1 MKQFVFTICLFAAL
15 SSFSQPKPT
24 ELDKSPMDMS
34 YWPANYP
41 ILKMSGKA
49 KDQPVAR
56 IIYGRPLKNGR
67 AIFGGIIKYNEMWRL
82 GANEATEIEIFQP
95 LKIGGKIL
103 AKGRYTMYCLPSE
116 NKWTIIFNKDNFCW
130 GNFTYDIKKD
140 LIRTDIDIEKN
151 TESVEAFTMYFEDAK
166 NGANLIFLWD
176 TIKTS
181 LPITLADETTSKKK
195 LL

>member
-1 MKQFVFTICLFAAL
+1 MKQLITTLCLFAAL
-15 SSFSQPKPT
+15 AGLAQQKPT

-67 AIFGGIIKYNEMWRL
+67 IIFGGIVNYNEMWRL
-82 GANEATEIEIFQP
+82 GANEATEIETFST
-95 LKIGGKIL
+95 LKIGGKTL
-103 AKGRYTMYCLPSE
+103 AKGRYTVYCLPTE
-116 NKWTIIFNKDNFCW
+116 NKWTIIINKDNFCW

-140 LIRTDIDIEKN
+140 LIRTEIDVEKN
-151 TESVEAFTMYFEDAK
+151 TESVEAFTIYFEEAK
-166 NGANLIFLWD
+166 NGATLIFLWD
-176 TIKTS
+176 DIKTS
-181 LPITLADETTSKKK
+181 LPITLVNETNSKKK
-195 LL
+195 

>member
-1 MKQFVFTICLFAAL
+1 MKQLITTLCLFAAL
-15 SSFSQPKPT
+15 AGLAQQKPT

-67 AIFGGIIKYNEMWRL
+67 IIFGGIVNYNEMWRL
-82 GANEATEIEIFQP
+82 GANEATEIETFST
-95 LKIGGKIL
+95 LKIGGKTL
-103 AKGRYTMYCLPSE
+103 AKGRYTVYCLPTE
-116 NKWTIIFNKDNFCW
+116 NKWTIIINKDNFCW

-140 LIRTDIDIEKN
+140 LIRTEIDVEKN
-151 TESVEAFTMYFEDAK
+151 TESVEAFTIYFEEAK
-166 NGANLIFLWD
+166 NGATLIFLWD
-176 TIKTS
+176 DIKTS
-181 LPITLADETTSKKK
+181 LPITLVDETNSKKK
-195 LL
+195 

>member
-1 MKQFVFTICLFAAL
+1 MKSLLCTLFVFAAL
-15 SSFSQPKPT
+15 TSFAQPKPT

-67 AIFGGIIKYNEMWRL
+67 TIFGGIIKYNEMWRL
-82 GANEATEIEIFQP
+82 GANEATEIETFKT

-103 AKGRYTMYCLPSE
+103 AKGRYTVYCLPSE

-130 GNFTYDIKKD
+130 GNFTYDSKKD
-140 LIRTDIDIEKN
+140 VFRTDVDVEKN
-151 TESVEAFTMYFEDAK
+151 TESVEAFTIYFEESK

-176 TIKTS
+176 DVKTS
-181 LPITLADETTSKKK
+181 IPILLVEESNTKKK
-195 LL
+195 

>member
-1 MKQFVFTICLFAAL
+1 MKPFILTTCLFLAL
-15 SSFSQPKPT
+15 SSFAQPKPT

-82 GANEATEIEIFQP
+82 GANEATEIETFQT
-95 LKIGGKIL
+95 LKIGGKVL
-103 AKGRYTMYCLPSE
+103 AKGRYTVYCLPTE
-116 NKWTIIFNKDNFCW
+116 NKWTIIINKDNFCW
-130 GNFTYDIKKD
+130 GNFTYDSKKD
-140 LIRTDIDIEKN
+140 LIRTDIDVEKN
-151 TESVEAFTMYFEDAK
+151 SEPAEAFTMYFEDAK
-166 NGANLIFLWD
+166 NGATLIFLWD
-176 TIKTS
+176 DIKAS
-181 LPITLADETTSKKK
+181 LPILLVDETSSKKK
-195 LL
+195 K

>member
-1 MKQFVFTICLFAAL
+1 MKQLITTLCLFAVLVGLA
-15 SSFSQPKPT
+15 QQKPT

-49 KDQPVAR
+49 KDQPIAR

-67 AIFGGIIKYNEMWRL
+67 IIFGGIIKYNEMWRL
-82 GANEATEIEIFQP
+82 GANEATEIETFHT

-103 AKGRYTMYCLPSE
+103 AKGRYTVYCLPTE
-116 NKWTIIFNKDNFCW
+116 NKWTIIINKDNFCW

-140 LIRTDIDIEKN
+140 LIRTDIDIEKS
-151 TESVEAFTMYFEDAK
+151 TDLVEAFTIYFEETK

-176 TIKTS
+176 DTKTS
-181 LPITLADETTSKKK
+181 LPITLVDETNSKKK
-195 LL
+195 